1 MDNNAAREAFEK
13 WFDGH
18 YRDKYTSWNEDIQR
32 GASDGWLGGM
42 IYGRA
47 ESAKEIDR
55 LRRALEILSEGL
67 EVFASCHPIVAA
79 RMRAKKLVWHP
90 TGEEYTEI
98 FEEAVHVPDYAQKI
112 LAKAEKE

>member
-1 MDNNAAREAFEK
+1 MTNEHQDWEREAWREYLRQK
-13 WFDGH
+13 DL
-18 YRDKYTSWNEDIQR
+18 R
-32 GASDGWLGGM
+32 GAPNITPD
-42 IYGRA
+42 
-47 ESAKEIDR
+47 EIAAWEFSREELKR
-55 LRRALEILSEGL
+55 LKRVIKILSEGL